1 MVAKCNACTGGGVR
15 SSVSMP
21 FTPTG
26 TTPSTAYIRAV
37 ISSLSCRWAALALAN
52 AGEGPDLKQ
61 WFKINR
67 KCDILYLK
75 SYYMQLKYLP
85 HNSVSLHTGR
95 PGDRSFISSRGKR
108 FFL

>member
-1 MVAKCNACTGGGVR
+1 MQ
-15 SSVSMP
+15 

-26 TTPSTAYIRAV
+26 TTAYIKAV
-37 ISSLSCRWAALALAN
+37 ISNLSCRRAALAWAN
-52 AGEGPDLKQ
+52 AGEGPDLKE

-67 KCDILYLK
+67 QCDMLYLK

-85 HNSVSLHTGR
+85 HNSVWLHTGR
-95 PGDRSFISSRGKR
+95 PGDRSFISGRGKR